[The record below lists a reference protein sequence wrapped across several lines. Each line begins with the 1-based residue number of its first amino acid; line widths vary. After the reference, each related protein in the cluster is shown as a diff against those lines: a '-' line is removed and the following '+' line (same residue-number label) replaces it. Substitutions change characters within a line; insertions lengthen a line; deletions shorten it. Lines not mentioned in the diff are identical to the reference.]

1 MKKLVVGLL
10 CAAMIVGTLTGCGSS
25 NADNAKVAS
34 LENKVKELE
43 AENQKLKGEAVD
55 NTSEENEET
64 ESETGDSKILKF
76 KTFTLELKECKTVH
90 VDEELGQDR
99 ANDFLV
105 FVYNI
110 TNNSG
115 ESKMPMNLYIATYYQ
130 NGIEIDSGTYTIG
143 EYVSDGSIPQ
153 YDDMTNIQNGYSL
166 EYYVAIAKPK
176 TNDDITIEITEFNNV
191 FDQTTKTI
199 VTPISS
205 GI

>member
-43 AENQKLKGEAVD
+43 EENKKLKGEAAD
-55 NTSEENEET
+55 NTSEANEET
-64 ESETGDSKILKF
+64 ETGDSKILKF

-90 VDEELGQDR
+90 VNDSVSFGGNGT
-99 ANDFLV
+99 NDFLV

-115 ESKMPMNLYIATYYQ
+115 ESKMPIELYTATYYQ

-153 YDDMTNIQNGYSL
+153 HDDMTSIQNGYSL
-166 EYYVAIAKPK
+166 EYYAAIAKPK